1 MPGDEKPKARP
12 LKPVGACFAT
22 KDRAV
27 AEEVARQMW
36 QAAIFESQEQPAD
49 KVRTIAELVRAY
61 LAFAKKY
68 YRGPDG
74 KTSRESQNVCY
85 ALTPLV
91 EYCSTLLAEEFGPL
105 KLKEMRERMIEKGW
119 CRGVIN
125 QRIGIIKRMFKWAAS
140 EQFVPANVFHSLQ
153 TVDGLRRGR
162 SGARET
168 EPITPVAE
176 SHVRAIL
183 TYTTPTIAAM
193 IELQLLTGMRSTEI
207 CLMRPCDIETSGR
220 IWYYRP
226 SEHKTSYRGH
236 DRIVPIGPKGQGII
250 KPFLKRKLDAYCFTP
265 ADSEIHRPHPKQ
277 RDFNSRYNRGTYHR
291 AVQYAIRA
299 ANKNRDEDNKIPIW
313 NPHRVRHT
321 AATKIR
327 KELGLDAARA
337 VLGHRNMRVT
347 ESYAEIDKALAS
359 KAALI
364 CG

>member
-1 MPGDEKPKARP
+1 MGARY
-12 LKPVGACFAT
+12 AT
-22 KDRAV
+22 ADKKV
-27 AEEVARQMW
+27 AEEVAKIMW
-36 QAAIFESQEQPAD
+36 RKALLEPQPD
-49 KVRTIAELVRAY
+49 KSTKHLTIADLAHKY
-61 LAFAKKY
+61 LEFSKTY
-68 YRGPDG
+68 YRSADG
-74 KTSRESQNVCY
+74 RISRESENIKY
-85 ALTPLV
+85 DLIPLL
-91 EYCSTLLAEEFGPL
+91 ESYPNFLAEDFESL
-105 KLKEMRERMIEKGW
+105 KLKQAREQMISRGW

-125 QRIGIIKRMFKWAAS
+125 QRIGIIRRMFKWAAS

-183 TYTTPTIAAM
+183 TYTTPIIAAM

-277 RDFNSRYNRGTYHR
+277 RDFNSRYDRGTYRR

-299 ANKNRDEDNKIPIW
+299 ANKNRDEDNKIPI
-313 NPHRVRHT
+313 
-321 AATKIR
+321 
-327 KELGLDAARA
+327 
-337 VLGHRNMRVT
+337 
-347 ESYAEIDKALAS
+347 
-359 KAALI
+359 
-364 CG
+364 